1 MLLSVIVPFYGVE
14 AYLPAC
20 LKGLEPFP
28 PEETEILLVDD
39 CGRDGSCEIARR
51 WQEGRENARVIRRA
65 ENGGLSVARNSG
77 LAEARGDYV
86 WFLDSDDVPLAE
98 AAMRLTRHAAAERL
112 DVAKARFRY
121 LEDET
126 GKETPGP
133 AIPETEPVSGADL
146 FAGECRAGLYEPM
159 VWQCVYRRDFL
170 SAHGLT
176 MAEGMLFEDELFQTP
191 ALLAAERAAASR
203 EEILLYRQRGGSIM
217 RGFSRSAAWCGH
229 YLEICRRL
237 SRLAE
242 KTPGPA
248 GGALSGRV
256 AAIAVSLA
264 RNVPAYGLTGEV
276 RREAMRFLREN
287 RREIAGFAAAGGRR
301 GEAALIG
308 RAPELYTALYGAA
321 HRLRA
326 TLRRG

>member
-1 MLLSVIVPFYGVE
+1 
-14 AYLPAC
+14 
-20 LKGLEPFP
+20 
-28 PEETEILLVDD
+28 
-39 CGRDGSCEIARR
+39 
-51 WQEGRENARVIRRA
+51 
-65 ENGGLSVARNSG
+65 
-77 LAEARGDYV
+77 
-86 WFLDSDDVPLAE
+86 
-98 AAMRLTRHAAAERL
+98 
-112 DVAKARFRY
+112 
-121 LEDET
+121 
-126 GKETPGP
+126 
-133 AIPETEPVSGADL
+133 
-146 FAGECRAGLYEPM
+146 
-159 VWQCVYRRDFL
+159 
-170 SAHGLT
+170 
-176 MAEGMLFEDELFQTP
+176 
-191 ALLAAERAAASR
+191 
-203 EEILLYRQRGGSIM
+203 M

-248 GGALSGRV
+248 GAALSGRV

-321 HRLRA
+321 RRLRA